1 MRPWL
6 QLSILNYNEILND
19 LVKKSKDIE
28 ETLSYLRIN
37 VDKSVIVK
45 KLVEDDSSYM
55 NNSCLMDVI
64 YETRNFH
71 YNLYKIQNDLRAYTD
86 TYLLRVRSAMCIG
99 AIKKMEE
106 EESDDSSLEDRY
118 YIDYESL
125 SDDDD
130 EKPSAKKTRY
140 SLSRPKRRCAKKV

>member
-1 MRPWL
+1 MNETMA
-6 QLSILNYNEILND
+6 STFNIDNYNEILTD

-28 ETLSYLRIN
+28 ETLSNLRIN

-71 YNLYKIQNDLRAYTD
+71 DNLYKIQNDIRAYTD

-106 EESDDSSLEDRY
+106 EESDDSSLEDR
-118 YIDYESL
+118 SL
-125 SDDDD
+125 LILTLIMSHHKNDD
-130 EKPSAKKTRY
+130 EKPSARKTR
-140 SLSRPKRRCAKKV
+140 